1 MRSLSLKNYLIIVF
15 GGLFI
20 IGCTHLYFVIKT
32 SSSELSQRHV
42 KDVIELHYKLIRIN
56 IESTINQINDI
67 SEELKEN
74 PTLTFNNPSPQLR
87 KNLINDFRQVPS
99 LVSISLYD
107 SNDHGIRIT
116 YIDKLL
122 NITPADQSFLQSHWR
137 YAEDNHYLHLN
148 NHIYLSYLG
157 NHGNNQQKIVIE
169 ISTANVFNT
178 IDRELLNNTDVSF
191 HIYDRMNSSFL
202 YHSNKNIPFNDNEIT
217 SFILEKKSKASKY
230 EVVYNIQTNS
240 FRNSNLEFITLIPNH
255 VILKNITPILDSL
268 IKQIIMYSIFC
279 FIILVYISYNL
290 SSKIHNLIEN
300 AHKIM
305 RFEFKNQK
313 YIKSNIKEIKKL
325 SDSMKLI
332 SLTTDNILSQIVII
346 SKTDNIFQLGLS
358 VVKQI
363 DKITNGKSKLF
374 TINIDGEF
382 ICYEGVSKINIEE
395 KDKNKTYYKKILKNE
410 HIEHNFN
417 LFNDRN
423 KINGCL
429 QINVTPENNLS
440 NDTLAFIERLV
451 HIISISTRK
460 HNLLE
465 QQKALF
471 TAFTQSIASA
481 IDTKSPH
488 TANHCQ
494 RVPELT
500 LMLAKAAQK
509 NQVEWKDFALSK
521 QEWEELYLAAW
532 LHDCGKLTTA
542 DHVID
547 KATKLDM
554 FTNRIHEIRT
564 RYEVLKRDVE
574 ISYLKSIID
583 GESNTTLLQE
593 NYLKAIKELEEEF
606 AFIAQSNLGDEFY
619 HDDNVDRLH
628 NLATRTF
635 TRTLD
640 KRLGLSWEET
650 QLLSDNDKQTPSIE
664 TVLQNN
670 SSHLIPWDLNR
681 KTDEQFNLQ
690 PHPFKFNHG
699 EIYNLAVQRGTLTN
713 EERFLINDHIIQTIN
728 MLKALPY
735 PDHLKNIPLIAGGH
749 HEQMSGKGYP
759 YGIPASELPVT
770 ARMMAIADIFE
781 ALTASDRPYKTPK
794 TLSESL
800 KTLAFMAKNKHI
812 DASLFNLFLT
822 DEVYLSYAD
831 KFLSSEQIDE
841 VNIQELIEIAYS

>member
-42 KDVIELHYKLIRIN
+42 KDVIELHYKLIKIN

-67 SEELKEN
+67 SEEIKDN
-74 PTLTFNNPSPQLR
+74 PTFNFNNPSPQLR
-87 KNLINDFRQVPS
+87 KNLINDFHQVPS
-99 LVSISLYD
+99 LVSISLYN
-107 SNDHGIRIT
+107 SNEQGVRIT
-116 YIDKLL
+116 YVDKLL
-122 NITPADQSFLQSHWR
+122 NIIPVNQSFLQSHWR
-137 YAEDNHYLHLN
+137 YAENNHYLHLN

-157 NHGNNQQKIVIE
+157 NHQQKIIIE
-169 ISTANVFNT
+169 ISTTNVFNT

-191 HIYDRMNSSFL
+191 HIYDRMNNSFL
-202 YHSNKNIPFNDNEIT
+202 YHSNRNTPFNNNELI
-217 SFILEKKSKASKY
+217 SFILKKKSVVSKNKID
-230 EVVYNIQTNS
+230 YNIKTNS
-240 FRNSNLEFITLIPNH
+240 FRNSNLEFITLIPTH
-255 VILKNITPILDSL
+255 VILKNLTPILDSL
-268 IKQIIMYSIFC
+268 IKQIILYSIFC
-279 FIILVYISYNL
+279 FIILIYISFNL
-290 SSKIHNLIEN
+290 SSKINNLIEN
-300 AHKIM
+300 ANSIM

-313 YIKSNIKEIKKL
+313 YKKSNIEEIQKL

-346 SKTDNIFQLGLS
+346 SRTDNTFQLGLS

-363 DKITNGKSKLF
+363 DKITNGASKLF
-374 TINIDGEF
+374 IINKEDDF
-382 ICYEGVSKINIEE
+382 VCYEGLSKIDIKNKSKNYHKIILENKNIE
-395 KDKNKTYYKKILKNE
+395 Y
-410 HIEHNFN
+410 NFN
-417 LFNDRN
+417 LFNEKN
-423 KINGCL
+423 KVIGCL
-429 QINVTPENNLS
+429 QVYVTPENNLS
-440 NDTLAFIERLV
+440 NNTLAFIERLV
-451 HIISISTRK
+451 HIISISIRK

-481 IDTKSPH
+481 IDTKSAH

-509 NQVEWKDFALSK
+509 NQAEWKDFSLSE
-521 QEWEELYLAAW
+521 QEWEELYLASW

-564 RYEVLKRDVE
+564 RYEVLKRDAE
-574 ISYLKSIID
+574 ITYLKKLID
-583 GESNTTLLQE
+583 DKSNAALLQE
-593 NYLKAIKELEEEF
+593 NYLNTIKELEEEF

-619 HDDNVDRLH
+619 HDDNIDRLH
-628 NLATRTF
+628 KLATRIF

-640 KRLGLSWEET
+640 KRLGLSWEEA

-681 KTDEQFNLQ
+681 KKNEQFNLK
-690 PHPFKFNHG
+690 PYPFKFNHG
-699 EIYNLAVQRGTLTN
+699 EIYNLAVQRGTLTS

-728 MLKALPY
+728 MLKTLPY

-759 YGIPASELPVT
+759 YGIPASELPIT

-800 KTLAFMAKNKHI
+800 KILAFMAKNKHI
-812 DASLFNLFLT
+812 DASLFSLFLT
-822 DEVYLSYAD
+822 DGVYLNYAD
-831 KFLSSEQIDE
+831 KFLSSEQIDD
-841 VNIQELIEIAYS
+841 VNIQELIEIAY